1 MAFAISH
8 YESDE
13 TRFAPGELERVDP
26 KIGTWRRSV
35 RDGTVASPPEEQE
48 QVDRTAPVTVLPPK
62 LLPTNLKGAT
72 EPAAMLQPLQSWEGV
87 VLQVKDD
94 TFSVRLVDLSGDR
107 AEEEMELETQELSDF
122 DLELL
127 EPGAIFYW
135 TVGYRVKLPR
145 GARERVSQIRF
156 RRLPAW
162 SRSEIAAAE
171 ERAKRLACELDW

>member
-1 MAFAISH
+1 M
-8 YESDE
+8 
-13 TRFAPGELERVDP
+13 
-26 KIGTWRRSV
+26 
-35 RDGTVASPPEEQE
+35 
-48 QVDRTAPVTVLPPK
+48 
-62 LLPTNLKGAT
+62 

-87 VLQVKDD
+87 VLQVNDD

-107 AEEEMELETQELSDF
+107 AEEEMELEKQELSDF

-127 EPGAIFYW
+127 EPGAFFYW
-135 TVGYRVKLPR
+135 TVGYRVRLPR

-171 ERAKRLACELDW
+171 ERATRLAHELDW